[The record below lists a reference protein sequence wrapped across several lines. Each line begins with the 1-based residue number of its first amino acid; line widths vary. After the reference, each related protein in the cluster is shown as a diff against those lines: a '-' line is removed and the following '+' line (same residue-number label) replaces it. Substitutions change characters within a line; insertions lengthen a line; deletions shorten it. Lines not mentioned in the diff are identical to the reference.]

1 MQFGTYPSRLMSP
14 PATSTTLAR
23 LASLRRDERR
33 RRNAIMG
40 LSVID
45 LLIIASVILCMV
57 VFLMLLNW
65 MSKKGDR

>member
-1 MQFGTYPSRLMSP
+1 
-14 PATSTTLAR
+14 
-23 LASLRRDERR
+23 
-33 RRNAIMG
+33 MG